1 MNNKETRKDTAPRQR
16 KTTNSGRNTPP
27 RKPSS
32 GPPPRRSS
40 GSKQGGNEPGFDWKK
55 APKTPFIWIFIII
68 AVIFLANI
76 FASNTIGEREITF
89 TQFNDYLESG
99 FVREGEIIGNQ
110 FHGVLKDSRTV
121 IVSGKEYEFTRFV
134 LTLPFVDSGML
145 EKWDE
150 NNLQYTFKEK
160 TANWTDIL
168 IGIIPGVLIIGLWIF
183 WMRRLQGNAGGQ
195 KGIFSF
201 GKSPAKMFNPE
212 KTLVTFNDVAGC
224 EEAKYE
230 LQEIIEFLKDPDR
243 FQRLGGKIPRGA
255 LLLGPPGTGKT
266 LLAKA
271 AAGEA
276 KVPFYSISGADFVE
290 MFVGV
295 GASRVRGLFDQAVK
309 TSPCIVFIDE
319 IDAVGR
325 QRGAGLGGGH
335 DEREQTLNQLLVQM
349 DGFDSDS
356 SVIVLAATNRP
367 DILDKA
373 LLRPGRFDRQVV
385 VDIPDVNGREGILKV
400 HTKNIPLSAN
410 VDLKTLAKGTP
421 GMVGADLANM
431 VNEAALLAARKGKKS
446 VEMRD
451 MEDAKDKVLM
461 GTERRSM
468 IISDKDKRITAY
480 HESGHALVALFL
492 PEADPVHKVSIIPR
506 GRALGVTHMMP
517 VDDKHNYSKNYIL
530 AQLQVLLGGRSAEEI
545 VFDDI
550 TTGAGNDLERATAL
564 ARKMVCEWGMSE
576 KLGPLTFGN
585 QNEEIFLGREFGRS
599 ADYSEETARTID
611 TEISSIVNN
620 AHKNAAK
627 ILTDHLDLLH
637 KLADTLLVREMLD
650 SHELLEII
658 KSVGIDVEPLK
669 KNVVVLHDD
678 VEKSISEE
686 KVRDDNQSSETP
698 SEEDKTNNNLT
709 Q

>member
-1 MNNKETRKDTAPRQR
+1 MNNKEEQKNTAPRQR
-16 KTTNSGRNTPP
+16 KTSNTGRKTPP
-27 RKPSS
+27 RRPPA
-32 GPPPRRSS
+32 GTPPRRPS
-40 GSKQGGNEPGFDWKK
+40 GSKQGGGEPGFDWKK

-68 AVIFLANI
+68 AVIFLANM

-89 TQFNDYLESG
+89 TQFNEYLESG
-99 FVREGEIIGNQ
+99 LVREGEIIGNQ
-110 FHGVLKDSRTV
+110 FHGVLKESRTI
-121 IVSGKEYEFTRFV
+121 IVSGKEYEFTQFV

-168 IGIIPGVLIIGLWIF
+168 IGIIPWVLIIGLWIF

-295 GASRVRGLFDQAVK
+295 GASRVRGLFDQAIK

-373 LLRPGRFDRQVV
+373 LLRPGRFDRQIV
-385 VDIPDVNGREGILKV
+385 VDVPDVNGREGILKV
-400 HTKNIPLSAN
+400 HTKNIPLNSD
-410 VDLKTLAKGTP
+410 VELKTLAKGTP

-468 IISDKDKRITAY
+468 IISDKDKQITAY

-517 VDDKHNYSKNYIL
+517 VDDKHNYSKKYIM

-564 ARKMVCEWGMSE
+564 ARKMVCEWGMSDT
-576 KLGPLTFGN
+576 LGPLTFGK
-585 QNEEIFLGREFGRS
+585 QNEEIFLGREFGRT
-599 ADYSEETARTID
+599 ADYSEDTAQAID
-611 TEISSIVNN
+611 GEITRLVSN
-620 AHKNAAK
+620 AHKNAKK
-627 ILTDHLDLLH
+627 ILMDHEDLLH
-637 KLADTLLVREMLD
+637 KMADLLLVQEMLD
-650 SHELLEII
+650 SHELLEIVKIAGVDI
-658 KSVGIDVEPLK
+658 KPLM
-669 KNVVVLHDD
+669 KNVVSVQP
-678 VEKSISEE
+678 EEETIFPEE
-686 KVRDDNQSSETP
+686 KVL
-698 SEEDKTNNNLT
+698 EDKESPESGSEATKEENNT
-709 Q
+709 KT